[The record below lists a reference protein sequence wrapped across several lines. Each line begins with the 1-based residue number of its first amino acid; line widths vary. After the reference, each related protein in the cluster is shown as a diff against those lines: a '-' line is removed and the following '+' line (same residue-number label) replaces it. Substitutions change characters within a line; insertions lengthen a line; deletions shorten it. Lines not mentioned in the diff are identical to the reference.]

1 MFLTVLHSDVSLPEY
16 ISYSKDHVN
25 LNSSKIPFWCFVREH
40 FWANFRASSTTSL
53 SVIIQ
58 LEIKDTNYLTC
69 IYLCGQNKVT
79 FKTLKSCGSC
89 SKFMCS
95 THIRFI
101 LWRKRFLRGA
111 PEVPRGGEPLVFYEE
126 ASSLQLATHTHA
138 HLYTCEIT
146 VTNDFAMLKKA
157 RYLQIFC
164 IPFLI
169 S

>member
-101 LWRKRFLRGA
+101 LWGRDSSVVRQKCHEGA
-111 PEVPRGGEPLVFYEE
+111 NLW
-126 ASSLQLATHTHA
+126 SLMKKLHHFSLPHTHT
-138 HLYTCEIT
+138 YTL
-146 VTNDFAMLKKA
+146 VKS
-157 RYLQIFC
+157 Q
-164 IPFLI
+164 
-169 S
+169 